1 MKLEDLL
8 KGSVEP
14 TKIEQSIVQEEPP
27 KVEIPDYLLNDPQ
40 VVGYPDLEMQE
51 QIYRMVAGTIYN
63 SEDDT
68 KSRTELLSVKD
79 FGAGRG
85 DIIGWLDGF
94 NYAGYETNRLLVE
107 AGKVKYDGINLVEK
121 DFFQSN
127 LKTDFTICVGTLNSM
142 PTNDKWKLFR
152 EVMQKALE
160 TTTDKIIFVLANRF
174 DVEGY
179 NDYPLLELVQHLP
192 TNPFELNYT
201 FLEDIY
207 MLVVHVDEFNQ

>member
-14 TKIEQSIVQEEPP
+14 TKLPIIEEIPVAG
-27 KVEIPDYLLNDPQ
+27 IPDYILNDPQ

-51 QIYRMVAGTIYN
+51 QIYGLVSDVIYD
-63 SEDDT
+63 SIVRDG
-68 KSRTELLSVKD
+68 KMRTEPASVKD

-85 DIIGWLDGF
+85 DIIKWLIPTDVL
-94 NYAGYETNRLLVE
+94 YKGYETNKLLVE
-107 AGKVKYDGINLVEK
+107 TGKVKHDGINLVEM
-121 DFFQSN
+121 DFMQST

-142 PTNDKWKLFR
+142 PTNAKWKLFR

-174 DVEGY
+174 DVDGY
-179 NDYPLLELVQHLP
+179 NDFPLTELVQHLP
-192 TNPFELNYT
+192 NNPFVIDYT
-201 FLEDIY
+201 VFEDIY
-207 MLVVHVDEFNQ
+207 MLVVHVDEF

>member
-14 TKIEQSIVQEEPP
+14 TKSPIIEEVP
-27 KVEIPDYLLNDPQ
+27 VAGIPDYILNDPQ
-40 VVGYPDLEMQE
+40 VVGYPDLEMQN
-51 QIYRMVAGTIYN
+51 QIYGMITRAIYN
-63 SEDDT
+63 STDDVEL
-68 KSRTELLSVKD
+68 RTGPYSVKD

-85 DIIGWLDGF
+85 DIKNWLIPDDIV
-94 NYAGYETNRLLVE
+94 YTGYETNRLLVE
-107 AGKVKYDGINLVEK
+107 AGKVKYDGINLVEQ
-121 DFFQSN
+121 DFLRST

-142 PTNDKWKLFR
+142 PTNDKWALFR

-160 TTTDKIIFVLANRF
+160 TTTNKIIFVLANRF

-179 NDYPLLELVQHLP
+179 NDFPLTELVQHLP